1 MDQPEQT
8 LTDHRPLSTSK
19 PQNGWNGLAHLRQ
32 DILSGIVVS
41 LVSLPLSSGIAIA
54 SGAPPIVGLI
64 SAIIAGII
72 FPFIGGAYLTIA
84 GPAAGLAPA
93 VLAVMAALGGAGD
106 AETLGEGYHFLLCVI
121 FMVGVLQIILV
132 LLRLAKFASIIP
144 IAVVEGMLASIGML
158 IMVKQ
163 IPMFLGYTGKVHAH
177 EFVEYLLDIPTFL
190 QAANT
195 SVTVVSV
202 STLIMLFAL
211 SSFQKRIAIL
221 KVIPPQLLAVVFGVI
236 MAVIFQ
242 LKQVNPSF
250 LISLPE
256 KPFSTITSPDFSGLI
271 ARPEL
276 WYAAI
281 MGVITLTMIDGVESL
296 ATAMAV
302 DRLDPYRRRSNPDRV
317 LLAMG
322 ISNIASSLIGGLTII
337 PGGVK
342 SKANIASGGRTLWAN
357 FTNAICLLVYLLLA
371 RDLIM
376 MIPKG
381 ALAAVL
387 IFTGWKMCEPMIWRH
402 VAKIGKEQLAIF
414 SFTILATLATDL
426 LWGIVAGTLMTLAM
440 NTILYRFALIATIK
454 DVRQLPTV
462 FSSITAF
469 FKSPVTSH
477 EIRSSEYRLV
487 LDKPLVCFNS
497 YLLTE
502 ELNRIPSNI
511 KKVVI
516 DVGHNSGIVDH
527 TGCENLMFEVEESLC
542 LDRQISVE
550 GLHDMSKLSKHH
562 KTCTHVCLT

>member
-1 MDQPEQT
+1 
-8 LTDHRPLSTSK
+8 
-19 PQNGWNGLAHLRQ
+19 
-32 DILSGIVVS
+32 
-41 LVSLPLSSGIAIA
+41 
-54 SGAPPIVGLI
+54 
-64 SAIIAGII
+64 
-72 FPFIGGAYLTIA
+72 
-84 GPAAGLAPA
+84 
-93 VLAVMAALGGAGD
+93 
-106 AETLGEGYHFLLCVI
+106 
-121 FMVGVLQIILV
+121 
-132 LLRLAKFASIIP
+132 
-144 IAVVEGMLASIGML
+144 
-158 IMVKQ
+158 
-163 IPMFLGYTGKVHAH
+163 
-177 EFVEYLLDIPTFL
+177 LDIPTFL
-190 QAANT
+190 QGANT
-195 SVTVVSV
+195 PVTVVSV
-202 STLIMLFAL
+202 STLVMLFAL
-211 SSFQKRIAIL
+211 SSLQKRIAIL

-242 LKQVNPSF
+242 LKQVNPGF

-414 SFTILATLATDL
+414 TFTIIATLATDL

-454 DVRQLPTV
+454 DVRHLPSV
-462 FSSITAF
+462 LSSITSF

-487 LDKPLVCFNS
+487 LERPLVCFNS
-497 YLLTE
+497 YLLSE

-527 TGCENLMFEVEESLC
+527 TGCENLMFEVEESSC
-542 LDRQISVE
+542 IDRQISVE

-562 KTCTHVCLT
+562 KTCTHICLT